1 MHLTPNTRMLRRR
14 RSAAA
19 ESQRDCTSRLS
30 RAIGAVIHR
39 LSTRYRGMKTVL
51 LIDDDNV
58 FLLAIGVRLK
68 AMGYT
73 VYAAKDAVNA
83 ISAVRKNNPD
93 VIVLDVSLPA
103 GDGFMVAERLQ

>member
-1 MHLTPNTRMLRRR
+1 
-14 RSAAA
+14 
-19 ESQRDCTSRLS
+19 
-30 RAIGAVIHR
+30 
-39 LSTRYRGMKTVL
+39 MKTVL

-58 FLLAIGVRLK
+58 FLLTIGVRLK
-68 AMGYT
+68 GMGYT

-103 GDGFMVAERLQ
+103 GDGFMVADRLQKLITAAATPIIFATASERPGALTQASAT